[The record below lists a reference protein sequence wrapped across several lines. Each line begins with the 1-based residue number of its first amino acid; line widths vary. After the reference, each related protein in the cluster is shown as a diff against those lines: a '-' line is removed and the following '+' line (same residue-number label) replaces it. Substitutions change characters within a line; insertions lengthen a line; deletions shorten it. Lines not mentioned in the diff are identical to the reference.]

1 MRKPP
6 PLAGATEADFD
17 FVQEQHDAVS
27 TTDRFDARQK
37 PARWD
42 DVATIGLHRFDNDA
56 ADQVRWDD
64 RLEQI
69 AFEVLQQRR
78 PYL

>member
-1 MRKPP
+1 M
-6 PLAGATEADFD
+6 
-17 FVQEQHDAVS
+17 S